1 MPEYTCKACGNT
13 KEFHTEKHTFK
24 DCIWTGVIC
33 VECDN
38 IVFFESKKIDKD
50 SKDDKNTD

>member
-13 KEFHTEKHTFK
+13 KEFHTEKHTVR
-24 DCIWTGVIC
+24 DCVWTGVIC